1 MCKWSREEGAGMEVG
16 AGHFMKE
23 VAEDQHLK
31 KWENFNQK
39 CQGPTS
45 RLTQSVSNT

>member
-1 MCKWSREEGAGMEVG
+1 MCKCSREEGAGVEVG
-16 AGHFMKE
+16 AGRFVDE

-31 KWENFNQK
+31 KWENFNQR

-45 RLTQSVSNT
+45 SLTQSVSNT